1 MLCEEIRQLI
11 SNYLDDV
18 VSLPLRVS
26 IDEHL
31 GECPVCR
38 SHLAELRMLKQGLR
52 TLSRPLA
59 PVDLADS
66 INEALAIE
74 AGARRLQPRLSFSEG
89 VGRWLQPRLMP
100 YTVGSFASVLLFA
113 LVFAALR
120 PHFIALHEAALQSTA
135 NQRVV
140 FLSDPASSFDLN
152 LPVNSEDYAAS
163 RAPFA
168 EQSPSLNPS
177 GALAAMTRNYAN
189 PNHPMEYEEAD
200 DMVVVADVFSNG
212 SASLAGVVQAPRD
225 RRLLADF
232 ESALRRD
239 AAFVPASFDRRPDTM
254 RVVFS
259 VQKVDVR
266 DRNF

>member
-1 MLCEEIRQLI
+1 MLCEETKPLI
-11 SNYLDDV
+11 SLYADDG
-18 VSLPLRVS
+18 VSLPARVA

-31 GECPVCR
+31 GQCPVCR
-38 SHLAELRMLKQGLR
+38 SYLAELRLLKQSLR
-52 TLSRPLA
+52 SLTRPA
-59 PVDLADS
+59 PPMALGRA

-74 AGARRLQPRLSFSEG
+74 AAARRLQPRLTFGER
-89 VGRWLQPRLMP
+89 VTRWLEPKLMP

-113 LVFAALR
+113 AMFVGLR
-120 PHFIALHEAALQSTA
+120 PHFVALHEAALQSTA
-135 NQRVV
+135 NSTVV
-140 FLSDPASSFDLN
+140 ILVEPGSVLDLN
-152 LPVNSEDYAAS
+152 QPVNSQDYAAS

-177 GALAAMTRNYAN
+177 GALAALTRSYS
-189 PNHPMEYEEAD
+189 HPRRADDYESAD

-212 SASLAGVVQAPRD
+212 NASLADVVQAPRD
-225 RRLLADF
+225 RRMLADF

-239 AAFVPASFDRRPDTM
+239 AAFVPASLDRRPDTM